1 MPAAVLH
8 SVLQVSNI
16 DTTVY
21 WCNRMEVQLL
31 GPRPPGLTRSQPV
44 FALHGPN
51 AATELGSAAL
61 LQVGPGHTRI
71 QYLLSSSSLFSFRSL
86 FGLAAMM
93 SSDTLW
99 LQAAQLV
106 DAPLLTPL
114 LAVEPRKQ
122 PMLADTG
129 TADSTAAQVPLSK
142 AVQTAAER
150 HQLNPE
156 QAAVLAQVETW
167 SSPAS
172 SQVCNET

>member
-1 MPAAVLH
+1 
-8 SVLQVSNI
+8 
-16 DTTVY
+16 
-21 WCNRMEVQLL
+21 
-31 GPRPPGLTRSQPV
+31 
-44 FALHGPN
+44 
-51 AATELGSAAL
+51 
-61 LQVGPGHTRI
+61 
-71 QYLLSSSSLFSFRSL
+71 
-86 FGLAAMM
+86 MM

>member
-1 MPAAVLH
+1 
-8 SVLQVSNI
+8 
-16 DTTVY
+16 
-21 WCNRMEVQLL
+21 MEVQLL

-61 LQVGPGHTRI
+61 LQVGAGPAPLHPCTTALIPFHALVVQRN
-71 QYLLSSSSLFSFRSL
+71 LLA
-86 FGLAAMM
+86 LAAML

-106 DAPLLTPL
+106 DAPLLMPL

-122 PMLADTG
+122 PMPAAMG
-129 TADSTAAQVPLSK
+129 TAGSTAAQVPLSK
-142 AVQTAAER
+142 VVQTAAEQ

-167 SSPAS
+167 SSPAAS
-172 SQVCNET
+172 EV